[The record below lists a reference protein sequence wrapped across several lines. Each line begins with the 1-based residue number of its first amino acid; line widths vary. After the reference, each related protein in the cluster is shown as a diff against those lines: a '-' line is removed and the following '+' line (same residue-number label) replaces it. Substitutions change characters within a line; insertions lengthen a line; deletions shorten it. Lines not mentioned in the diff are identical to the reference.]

1 MASTA
6 NANIINT
13 PSITPSTTAIT
24 PVAATAG
31 GDMVNHN
38 NMRHHGGGSRVVSS
52 SPWTQ
57 IVRGDS
63 LDAIATPAGAIAAAP
78 VSPTREAVSE
88 QSVVVEEEGTD
99 NGANAGKRPV
109 WNKPSNGAVE
119 VGAVMGAVS
128 WPALS
133 ESARVSG
140 KPSQQDLF
148 TKGPSSDGSSSSV
161 TVSQGSGSA
170 SSSTPKQVSHN
181 ANPNST
187 TPNHTMP
194 ARQRSMK
201 RNGGANTSSSNG
213 GASQPSGSQQTQT
226 GEVHVNN
233 PSPRDHASQRN
244 SQNRSAND
252 HPQQQQRNSFR
263 RNGGPHVRDGSHHH
277 NYGGRR
283 DQDRQSQDW
292 NNHRN
297 YSGRDAHMQQQRV
310 VPRFMRHP
318 PPPPPPPTTSTPFI
332 GAPAMRAFGSP
343 IGFHASPVYYVPG
356 PPPDPLRGVPFVA
369 ATMPPM
375 YFPAPDPQ
383 LQQQIMTQIE
393 YYFSNEN
400 LIRDIFLRQNMDD
413 QGWVPII
420 LIASF
425 KKVLNLTDN
434 IQLILE
440 SVRNSSIL
448 EVQVDKVRR
457 QNDWMRWV
465 MPPSAQFTSVS
476 GPPFLGRSSQDMLA
490 AHVQSISLE
499 ESVTSHSSARSQVD
513 VHNEAFLGRSS
524 SGDFNSQ
531 SQLLSL
537 EGTDQVSVQGGSDS
551 STSMRNPSK

>member
-181 ANPNST
+181 ANPN
-187 TPNHTMP
+187 
-194 ARQRSMK
+194 
-201 RNGGANTSSSNG
+201 
-213 GASQPSGSQQTQT
+213 
-226 GEVHVNN
+226 
-233 PSPRDHASQRN
+233 
-244 SQNRSAND
+244 
-252 HPQQQQRNSFR
+252 
-263 RNGGPHVRDGSHHH
+263 GSHHH

-343 IGFHASPVYYVPG
+343 IGFHEIASPVYYVPG

>member
-170 SSSTPKQVSHN
+170 SSSTPKQ
-181 ANPNST
+181 
-187 TPNHTMP
+187 
-194 ARQRSMK
+194 
-201 RNGGANTSSSNG
+201 
-213 GASQPSGSQQTQT
+213 
-226 GEVHVNN
+226 
-233 PSPRDHASQRN
+233 
-244 SQNRSAND
+244 
-252 HPQQQQRNSFR
+252 
-263 RNGGPHVRDGSHHH
+263 
-277 NYGGRR
+277 
-283 DQDRQSQDW
+283 
-292 NNHRN
+292 
-297 YSGRDAHMQQQRV
+297 QQRV

-343 IGFHASPVYYVPG
+343 IGFHEIASPVYYVPG

-551 STSMRNPSK
+551 STSMRNPNYCIIICGGLFGVINGEFWLYFPSLPLSWFLKIFGVRLLQF